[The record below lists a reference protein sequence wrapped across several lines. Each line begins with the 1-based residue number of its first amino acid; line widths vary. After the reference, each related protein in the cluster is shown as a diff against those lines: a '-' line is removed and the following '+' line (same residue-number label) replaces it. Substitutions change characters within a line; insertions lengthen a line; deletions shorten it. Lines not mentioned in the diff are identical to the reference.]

1 MKKKLVVLMLSAAM
15 TATLLTGCG
24 DTKKTT
30 SESTTTETE
39 AEPTEAADDSAS
51 EQEAAD
57 KVAALIDQI

>member
-39 AEPTEAADDSAS
+39 AEATE
-51 EQEAAD
+51 
-57 KVAALIDQI
+57 